1 MQKKI
6 SFHDGIAVISL
17 KGNLMGDPETTELR
31 EQVYTLIN
39 DGFLRTVVDVGK
51 VKWMNSSGLG
61 ALISSLTSLKSKG
74 GDLRIANLTEKVESL
89 FVITQ
94 LVKVFKT
101 YESVERAVASYKVD
115 KVLGGSSPISKKT

>member
-1 MQKKI
+1 MQSKVNFQDDVAI
-6 SFHDGIAVISL
+6 IPL
-17 KGNLMGDPETTELR
+17 KGNFMGEPETAELR
-31 EQVYTLIN
+31 EQIYSLIN
-39 DGFLRTVVDVGK
+39 DSFLQVVVDVSK

-61 ALISSLTSLKSKG
+61 ALISALTSLKSKG

-101 YESVERAVASYKVD
+101 YDSIDRAVASFRVD
-115 KVLGGSSPISKKT
+115 LIPAKS